1 MPSPT
6 EVSKPSATSAK
17 SGKPHKPATSSS
29 DSDFSMPHEE
39 LLDNFDLDDA
49 GDASSATVRG
59 KGGKSRR
66 GKGGKSRR
74 RRIERN
80 HRQDHNPQQQSP
92 SQQVE
97 DDMTEEMTFNVFGRR
112 ISRQKETSRI
122 RDVETADME
131 DIQVMRSRGESGKHL
146 TRRLRT
152 RGVSSD

>member
-49 GDASSATVRG
+49 GDSSSATV
-59 KGGKSRR
+59 R

-131 DIQVMRSRGESGKHL
+131 DIQVMRSRGESGKRL